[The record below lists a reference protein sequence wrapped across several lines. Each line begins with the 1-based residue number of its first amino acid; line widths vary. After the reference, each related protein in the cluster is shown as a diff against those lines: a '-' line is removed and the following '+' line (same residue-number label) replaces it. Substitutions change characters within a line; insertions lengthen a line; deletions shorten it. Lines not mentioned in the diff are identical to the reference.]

1 MTAVPLAGRPVPVLL
16 AAVAACAAVVSG
28 AMLLGPSLGAALTGW
43 SASAQEAVFA
53 LLLYGVLAGLAWVGR
68 RLAGIA
74 PGTGTTLG
82 WIAVGAAIGIG
93 GLILTLAD
101 AALAGA
107 VSRGTGGF
115 TVATLVL
122 GSLVMLGQSASEE
135 LFFRGWLQPVL
146 ARGWGPAAAIAVTA
160 LAFAGLHVAGGAR
173 TPLTLVNLLLG
184 GILFGLLAWRSGGIA
199 ASIAAHAG
207 WNWSEAILF
216 GLDPN
221 PGTGGFGAVHDLD
234 LAGAALWGGSAEGLN
249 ASIAMTIVIAACIL
263 PLVAVWRRVSSPSTV
278 PG

>member
-1 MTAVPLAGRPVPVLL
+1 MTAVPLAGRPVPVLI
-16 AAVAACAAVVSG
+16 AAAAACAAVVSS
-28 AMLLGPSLGAALTGW
+28 AVSLGPSLGAALAGW
-43 SASAQEAVFA
+43 SAGMQEALFA
-53 LLLYGVLAGLAWVGR
+53 VLLYGVLAGVAVLGR
-68 RLAGIA
+68 RLAQL
-74 PGTGTTLG
+74 PRGTGTTPGWVALG
-82 WIAVGAAIGIG
+82 AGIG
-93 GLILTLAD
+93 VGGLMLTLAD

-115 TVATLVL
+115 TVSMFAL

-146 ARGWGPAAAIAVTA
+146 TRGWGPAAAIAVTA

-184 GILFGLLAWRSGGIA
+184 GMLFGLLAWRSGGIG

-221 PGTGGFGAVHDLD
+221 PGTGGFGAIHDLD
-234 LAGAALWGGSAEGLN
+234 LAGAAQWGGSAEGLN
-249 ASIAMTIVIAACIL
+249 ASIAMTVVIVACIL
-263 PLVAVWRRVSSPSTV
+263 PLIAGRGRVSSPSIV